1 MKVPKTEDIRASFI
15 DDPSGQVAARVTAT
29 GIEGRRT
36 ERYKDVHSSSV
47 VIEGNKF
54 SIDMSSGEGWG
65 RGTML
70 D

>member
-15 DDPSGQVAARVTAT
+15 DDPSGQVAARVRAT
-29 GIEGRRT
+29 GIEGT
-36 ERYKDVHSSSV
+36 QRYKDVLHSSSV